1 MEDITLD
8 GILKEAFMAPLEKIQ
23 KIKEMEMEANRNL
36 QEAKH
41 ELDKILKRNAG
52 GEEIDGKNWTRNLEK
67 YKASDDILCEVKRLK
82 REFVKEYGNIL
93 SKDNLML
100 ADVAR

>member
-1 MEDITLD
+1 MGDITLD
-8 GILKEAFMAPLEKIQ
+8 SILKEAFMGPLEKMQ
-23 KIKEMEMEANRNL
+23 KIKEMEAEANRNL

-41 ELDKILKRNAG
+41 ALDKILKRNAND
-52 GEEIDGKNWTRNLEK
+52 EEIDGKNWTRNLEK
-67 YKASDDILCEVKRLK
+67 YKASDDMLYEVKRLK

-93 SKDNLML
+93 SKDNLVL